1 MSIKAGKYDLFG
13 PHTTQRIQL
22 IFVMAVLVFKTVTK
36 VLLERIKPLFR
47 ISLVSVFLSSSLQLA
62 VKEGF
67 SFRHC

>member
-1 MSIKAGKYDLFG
+1 MTNLG

-47 ISLVSVFLSSSLQLA
+47 ISLISVFLSSFLQLA